1 MDADCPDSVMSR
13 RDWLHGAAM
22 ALLAAAGAARL
33 AVSPADATGALDDPR
48 LALVNRLCDLVVPA
62 TGTAGGAAAAAGRF
76 VLLAV
81 DHRMTGLSP
90 AALSL
95 VHIHLDAA
103 GGRPF
108 LRLAAVQQ
116 TRLLTE
122 LDNKAFAGPPG
133 APDAGA
139 STPEQAWRLL
149 KPAIIAGYYT
159 SEIGASRELVYE
171 PVPETTR
178 VNFTLPADYRSRS
191 NEGFGGDL

>member
-1 MDADCPDSVMSR
+1 
-13 RDWLHGAAM
+13 M

-33 AVSPADATGALDDPR
+33 TASPAEASDAIDDPR
-48 LALVNRLCDLVVPA
+48 LALINRLCDLVIPA
-62 TGTAGGAAAAAGRF
+62 TGTAGGAAVGAGQF

-95 VHIHLDAA
+95 VHTHLDAA

-108 LRLAAVQQ
+108 LRLAAAQQ

-122 LDNKAFAGPPG
+122 LDDKAFAGPAG
-133 APDAGA
+133 APDAGI

-159 SEIGASRELVYE
+159 SQIGASRELVYE
-171 PVPETTR
+171 PVPDTTR
-178 VNFTLPADYRSRS
+178 VNFILHADYRSRS